1 MACCN
6 ECAQKNSFGL
16 AGFGLGDLSLAP
28 MWAGDRFSF
37 GVEITLGWGSAF
49 SSYEQIAQWI
59 EQAGL
64 SYDTRS
70 YKLSGSI
77 NPFIV
82 IEGRAAQ
89 NFDSASEL
97 RDAIFSILASNV
109 WANAGTIRFEA
120 ETHPD
125 GGGTPTQRIDTPAGS
140 GPSLPTS
147 ITSPFNSIAQGL
159 GITPTQ
165 ALIGG
170 VALALVGIAVAKRVL

>member
-6 ECAQKNSFGL
+6 ECAQNLFGL
-16 AGFGLGDLSLAP
+16 AGFGLGELRLAP

-49 SSYEQIAQWI
+49 SSYEQIAQWV
-59 EQAGL
+59 EDAGL
-64 SYDTRS
+64 SYNTRS
-70 YKLSGSI
+70 YKLSGTI
-77 NPFIV
+77 NPFV
-82 IEGRAAQ
+82 VVEGQAAQ
-89 NFDSASEL
+89 NFDSASDL
-97 RDAIFSILASNV
+97 RDAIFSILASYV

-125 GGGTPTQRIDTPAGS
+125 ASGNYPTQRIDTPQGS
-140 GPSLPTS
+140 GPSLPAA
-147 ITSPFNSIAQGL
+147 IANPLNSIAQSF

-170 VALALVGIAVAKRVL
+170 VLITLIGVAVLKRAL

>member
-1 MACCN
+1 MTCCN
-6 ECAQKNSFGL
+6 QCASSYGL
-16 AGFGLGDLSLAP
+16 AGFGLGELSLAP

-70 YKLSGSI
+70 YKLSGTI
-77 NPFIV
+77 NPFVV

-89 NFDSASEL
+89 NFESASEL
-97 RDAIFSILASNV
+97 RDAIFYILASQV

-125 GGGTPTQRIDTPAGS
+125 GSSNPTQRIDTPQGS
-140 GPSLPTS
+140 GPSLPG
-147 ITSPFNSIAQGL
+147 IIASPINSLAQSL
-159 GITPTQ
+159 GITQSQ
-165 ALIGG
+165 ALIAGI
-170 VALALVGIAVAKRVL
+170 ALAIVGVVVLKKAL